1 MSDPRKS
8 TEGRSGV
15 PCLGIWFIELL
26 TAAKGGEIIT
36 SGTHLQI
43 AVSLT
48 YFGLRML
55 EFWCQHGTEDRHMSV
70 PWTYNLGSSF
80 SVGGSCFTILVRNTK
95 LKCRCLRVA
104 AH

>member
-1 MSDPRKS
+1 MSDPKKS
-8 TEGRSGV
+8 AEGRSGV
-15 PCLGIWFIELL
+15 PFLGIWFIELL

-55 EFWCQHGTEDRHMSV
+55 EFWCQHGKTR
-70 PWTYNLGSSF
+70 GS
-80 SVGGSCFTILVRNTK
+80 
-95 LKCRCLRVA
+95 
-104 AH
+104 AHVSALDLQFRQQL